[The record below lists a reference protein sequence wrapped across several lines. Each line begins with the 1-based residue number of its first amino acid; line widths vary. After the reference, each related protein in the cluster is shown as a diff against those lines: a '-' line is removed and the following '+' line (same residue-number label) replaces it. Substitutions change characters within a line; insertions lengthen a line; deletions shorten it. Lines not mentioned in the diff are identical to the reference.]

1 MESIL
6 YTLIYLVIIN
16 FYLILTK
23 RTSMP
28 ALEKF
33 MLSLMSI
40 FVLFVLFQ
48 LTAYLF
54 AAKFAPIMNPT
65 FNIIF
70 TLVMLLVMP
79 VISTEIVL
87 SLYTRFIVKKKK

>member
-1 MESIL
+1 MEAIL
-6 YTLIYLVIIN
+6 YTVIYLVIIN

-23 RTSMP
+23 RTSIP
-28 ALEKF
+28 AIEKF

-40 FVLFVLFQ
+40 FILFVLFQ

-54 AAKFAPIMNPT
+54 APKLAQIMSPT

-70 TLVMLLVMP
+70 TLIMLLVMP

-87 SLYTRFIVKKKK
+87 SLYSRFIAKKKK